1 MLGFAFHAKYF
12 HIYLKN
18 DVMPLTC
25 FKLGSC
31 HEVKDTKP
39 VETAIRK
46 LKLNP
51 KFNSWRQA
59 Q

>member
-18 DVMPLTC
+18 NVMPLTR

-31 HEVKDTKP
+31 HVVKDIKP
-39 VETAIRK
+39 VEIAIRK
-46 LKLNP
+46 VNFNP
-51 KFNSWRQA
+51 KFN
-59 Q
+59 